1 MRRRE
6 FIGMLGSAVVAQP
19 LAARAQ
25 PTAMPVIGF
34 MSARSPEDTVQVLE
48 AFYKGL
54 GEGGFVSGRNVNVE
68 YRWARGDYD
77 RLPALAA
84 ELVQRHVAVLVGTG
98 GDASAR
104 AAKEATATIPVVFNM
119 GSDPVKAGL
128 VQSFNRPGANVT
140 GSVILTEAMEQ
151 KRFGIL
157 RETVPDVALF
167 GAIVNPNYPAS
178 ADQMRD
184 LERAAPIL
192 GRQLF
197 VAKASND
204 AELDAAFAVLLRERV
219 GALLVASDPYFDSRR
234 GRIIAFAAQN
244 RLPAIYQFR
253 EYAVEGGLISY
264 GPSITDAYR
273 QVGMYVAR
281 ILKGEKPADLPVL
294 QPTKFDFVINLKTA
308 KALGLIVPPTL
319 LARVDEVI
327 E

>member
-1 MRRRE
+1 MKRRR
-6 FIGMLGSAVVAQP
+6 FITLLGGAAAGWP

-25 PTAMPVIGF
+25 LAMPVIGF

-54 GEGGFVSGRNVNVE
+54 SEGGFISGQNVNVE
-68 YRWARGDYD
+68 YRWARGDYA

-84 ELVQRHVAVLVGTG
+84 ELVQLHVTVLVGTG

-119 GSDPVKAGL
+119 GSDPIKAGL
-128 VQSFNRPGANVT
+128 VASFNRPGGNVT
-140 GSVILTEAMEQ
+140 GSVILSPAMEQ
-151 KRFGIL
+151 KRFSIL
-157 RETVPDVALF
+157 QETVPGVALF
-167 GAIVNPNYPAS
+167 GAIVNPVDYPAS
-178 ADQMRD
+178 ADQMR
-184 LERAAPIL
+184 EAAPKL

-204 AELDAAFAVLLRERV
+204 SELEAAFAVLLRERV
-219 GALLVASDPYFDSRR
+219 GALLVASDPYFDTRR
-234 GRIIAFAAQN
+234 SRIIAFAAKN

-281 ILKGEKPADLPVL
+281 ILNGEKPADLPVL
-294 QPTKFDFVINLKTA
+294 QPTKFEFVLNLQTA
-308 KALGLIVPPTL
+308 KSLGLTVPPSL
-319 LARVDEVI
+319 LAIADEVI